1 MYNAEKL
8 MHELPGIKDMKW
20 DKSLGDFVDVIK
32 KPHAFI
38 NEDGFLIIDG
48 EYGDD
53 LINYWDLG
61 DPWIHPELERW
72 AEKQGGY
79 WEWISPGAVE
89 FCED

>member
-1 MYNAEKL
+1 
-8 MHELPGIKDMKW
+8 
-20 DKSLGDFVDVIK
+20 
-32 KPHAFI
+32 
-38 NEDGFLIIDG
+38 
-48 EYGDD
+48 GDD

-79 WEWISPGAVE
+79 WEWVNPGAVE